1 MKSKKSKSVR
11 KKKNSTPTRIK
22 KASNSAELHFRIK
35 RLETLIN
42 TSMIFSSILDIDDLL
57 DIVLKK
63 AEEVMDAETSSVFRI
78 DEEKKELYF
87 VVARGMTGKVAK
99 EIRVPVGKGI
109 VGWVAQHG
117 KPLLVAD
124 VRKDPRW
131 FKGVDKKTKFTTR
144 SIMAVPLIA
153 KGKVIGVAEVL
164 NKRGNRRFNQIDLEL
179 FASLGHQIA
188 IAVENAALYKELD
201 ELFLASIRAIVEA
214 VDAKDPY
221 TRGHSAR
228 VVDYSL
234 IMGQAL
240 KLSKDELK
248 KLEVSAILHDV
259 GKIGIPDRILGKPGK
274 LTFEEFA
281 YMKRHPVLGSSII
294 EPIAELRGLIPYIMH
309 HHERYDGGGYPHG
322 LKGENIPFYARIICI
337 ADSFDAMTTDR
348 PYRNKLG
355 MQVAFEELQ
364 NNRGSQFDPEL
375 VPIFIREIKDNHT
388 TVPTPPVL

>member
-1 MKSKKSKSVR
+1 MRSKKSKA
-11 KKKNSTPTRIK
+11 KKKNKKNQNKKIEKKKESTDLR
-22 KASNSAELHFRIK
+22 LRIK

-78 DEEKKELYF
+78 DEEKNELYF
-87 VVARGMTGKVAK
+87 VIARGMKGKVAK
-99 EIRVPVGKGI
+99 EIRVPMGKGI
-109 VGWVAQHG
+109 VGWVAQHN

-124 VRKDPRW
+124 VHKDPRW
-131 FKGVDKKTKFTTR
+131 FKGVDKKSKFTTR
-144 SIMAVPLIA
+144 SIMAVPLVA

-164 NKRGNRRFNQIDLEL
+164 NKRGNRHFNNLDLEL

-188 IAVENAALYKELD
+188 IAIENAALYKELD

-234 IMGQAL
+234 ILGEAL
-240 KLSKDELK
+240 KLSKEELK

-294 EPIAELRGLIPYIMH
+294 EPIAELRGLIPNIMH
-309 HHERYDGGGYPHG
+309 HHERYDGSGYPHG
-322 LKGENIPFYARIICI
+322 LKGDDIPFYARIICI

-355 MQVAFEELQ
+355 KKIAYDELE
-364 NNRGSQFDPEL
+364 NNRGTQFDPKL
-375 VPIFIREIKDNHT
+375 VPIFVREIKQNHR
-388 TVPTPPVL
+388 PLSMN